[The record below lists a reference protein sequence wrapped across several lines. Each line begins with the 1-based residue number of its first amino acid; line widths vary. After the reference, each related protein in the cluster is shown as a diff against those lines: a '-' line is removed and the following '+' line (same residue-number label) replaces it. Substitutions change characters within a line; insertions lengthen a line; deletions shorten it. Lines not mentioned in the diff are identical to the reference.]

1 MLLEKLAALEARY
14 NELNLWL
21 SQPDALSDQAK
32 WRDALKEQ
40 AELEEAVSRYHE
52 YQKVLEDLEAARE
65 MLESGDPELEELA
78 KEEMGE
84 LERQR
89 SERRRRSSCCWRR
102 EGSQ

>member
-40 AELEEAVSRYHE
+40 AELEED
-52 YQKVLEDLEAARE
+52 KD
-65 MLESGDPELEELA
+65 DD
-78 KEEMGE
+78 
-84 LERQR
+84 
-89 SERRRRSSCCWRR
+89 W
-102 EGSQ
+102 